1 MRAVSVLTVVLVFC
15 SATAE
20 AVELPALCST
30 AAAPEDLR
38 TPITEL
44 RKQVEE
50 KAETDPDAST
60 AILCMAIPRVA
71 REYGEDSA
79 ELAWW
84 VGSLTMPMIAYRNQY
99 AEAIPL
105 LQFAQP
111 ILEKRY
117 GVSSAEV
124 ADIHVAYA
132 WIYQRQGRNADSAR
146 AWERALR
153 IRERY
158 PGDRKIE
165 LQKVLV
171 GLAQV
176 RLFLGDFGPARD
188 ALQRAHAIL
197 TENNDLV
204 SEAAAAIE
212 NVFTNLSFREEKFLE
227 AKEHAEKQLQI
238 EKQLQAGIGQFVPAY
253 VFLAQILER
262 LDDFDGSEAASRE
275 AIRLSESA
283 NGPLQRHHFTA
294 LTQLGALLNAR
305 GNPSEALPIAQ
316 KAVAVGEQ
324 TLGPDAPILLKSIQS
339 LADIHRALGQL
350 PAAWHLYERMGAIVA
365 KSRADVELPTLVS
378 YYRGLAAL
386 ALDLG
391 NTDDAITAL
400 HSGLDAASA
409 EPALALQKGY
419 LMATLAQASTERD
432 VAQSRT
438 EYASALQLFGSR
450 LPSAH
455 PTILRV
461 VNELCGL
468 DIGTATPSQ
477 PATPPGSGTSSRSGT
492 PPGSGTPSRAAAPTP
507 SNCRDAR
514 SRLSSAHGVDPGLRA
529 SVYDNLSALSQSEG
543 NLDAA
548 FSLAITAV
556 SAAEGLGTPD
566 PLWRSYFRAGRALRA
581 QGSEPLAIFFGK
593 KAIAQI
599 ERQRQY
605 FSGEDQRFDRGFL
618 HDKIDV
624 YRTVADWLLEAGRFD
639 EGLEVLQLLK
649 EQELYDFIARDAA
662 WRAPEG
668 GPALDDREREL
679 NDRYSA
685 ALPTD
690 DALGSEI
697 ARLTRLK
704 ESARITPAE
713 SKQLDSLLERAKQ
726 AEQARAR
733 RIRKFITSNAR
744 EKDASPRTVSIDAA
758 GLRWAIEHAPP
769 NSAVGIY
776 LLTENRLRLLIAT
789 RNGQSEVIVPVDA
802 KALQR
807 DIGRFLEQ
815 ISQRGEIDASA
826 LALYD
831 KLARPLDDAAQKEK
845 VTRLLLWLD
854 GPLRYVPF
862 GALKSSNGFLADR
875 YAIEALARLVPS
887 APRSTPAT
895 GSGSIIPVSTS
906 SITAGPDAGLSVRG
920 LGVTQAVAGYD
931 ALPGM
936 ADELCY
942 IVHGPIAGLTTASA
956 ACPRAAMGNGAL
968 AGEGF
973 ADAAFTASRL
983 QDLLHPP
990 HAYSVLHVGT
1000 HFSLRP
1006 GNAMRSFLVLGDGS
1020 RLMLDTLA
1028 TYDFSG
1034 LELVTLSACQT
1045 AMGGARTDDGRE
1057 IEGLSA
1063 IVQQRGAKQVVA
1075 SLWRVEDSS
1084 TAQLMRSMYQELAVH
1099 PTDVATALQQAQKFV
1114 RTLVRN
1120 GRQPYAH
1127 PYYWAGFVV
1136 SGTEP

>member
-1 MRAVSVLTVVLVFC
+1 MKAVPLLTGVLLIWSV
-15 SATAE
+15 TAA

-30 AAAPEDLR
+30 AAAPADLT
-38 TPITEL
+38 TPIAEL

-50 KAETDPDAST
+50 KAETDPDASV

-84 VGSLTMPMIAYRNQY
+84 VGSLTMPMIAYRNQF

-117 GVSSAEV
+117 GASSAEV

-132 WIYQRQGRNADSAR
+132 WIYQRQGRNADAAR
-146 AWERALR
+146 AWERALQ
-153 IRERY
+153 IRERF
-158 PGDRKIE
+158 PGDHKIE

-176 RLFLGDFGPARD
+176 KLFLGDFGAARN
-188 ALQRAHAIL
+188 ALQRAQAIL

-212 NVFTNLSFREEKFLE
+212 NVFTNLAFREEKFLE
-227 AKEHAEKQLQI
+227 AKQHAERQLQI

-283 NGPLQRHHFTA
+283 TGPLQRHHFIA

-305 GNPSEALPIAQ
+305 GHPSDALPIARD
-316 KAVAVGEQ
+316 AVTVGEQ
-324 TLGPDAPILLKSIQS
+324 TLGPDAPILLKSLQS

-350 PAAWHLYERMGAIVA
+350 PEAWHLYERMGTLVA
-365 KSRADVELPTLVS
+365 KSRADIELPTLVA

-391 NTDDAITAL
+391 NTEDAIAAL

-419 LMATLAQASTERD
+419 LMATLAEASKERD
-432 VAQSRT
+432 TAQSRT

-468 DIGTATPSQ
+468 DIGT
-477 PATPPGSGTSSRSGT
+477 PPTSRI
-492 PPGSGTPSRAAAPTP
+492 PT
-507 SNCRDAR
+507 SDNCREAR
-514 SRLSSAHGVDPGLRA
+514 SRLSSARGVDPALRA
-529 SVYDNLSALSQSEG
+529 SVYANLSTLSQAQG

-548 FSLAITAV
+548 SSLAISAV

-581 QGSEPLAIFFGK
+581 QGLEPLAIFFGK

-618 HDKIDV
+618 RDKIDV

-668 GPALDDREREL
+668 GPALDPREREL
-679 NDRYSA
+679 NDSYSA
-685 ALPTD
+685 VLPTN
-690 DALGSEI
+690 DAQGAEI
-697 ARLTRLK
+697 ERLTRLK
-704 ESARITPAE
+704 ETGRITPRE
-713 SKQLDSLLERAKQ
+713 SQQLESLLRQGRQ

-733 RIRKFITSNAR
+733 RIRKFIASNSRDR
-744 EKDASPRTVSIDAA
+744 ETPRTVSIDAA
-758 GLRWAIEHAPP
+758 GLRWAIDHAPP
-769 NSAVGIY
+769 NSAIGIY

-807 DIGRFLEQ
+807 DIGRFLEH
-815 ISQRGEIDASA
+815 IAQRDAVDSSA
-826 LALYD
+826 LALYET
-831 KLARPLDDAAQKEK
+831 LARPLDEAAQKEK
-845 VTRLLLWLD
+845 VSRLLLWLD

-862 GALKSSNGFLADR
+862 GALKSSSGFLADR
-875 YAIEALARLVPS
+875 YAIETLARLVPTP
-887 APRSTPAT
+887 PRSLPAAVP
-895 GSGSIIPVSTS
+895 GSASIIPVSTS
-906 SITAGPDAGLSVRG
+906 PASAARGMDSALSVRG

-942 IVHGPIAGLTTASA
+942 IVHGPIAGLATTSA

-973 ADAAFTASRL
+973 ADAAFTAARF
-983 QDLLHPP
+983 QEVLHAP
-990 HAYSVLHVGT
+990 HSYSVLHVGT

-1028 TYDFSG
+1028 TYDFTG
-1034 LELVTLSACQT
+1034 LDLVTLSACQT

-1063 IVQQRGAKQVVA
+1063 IVQQRGARQVVA

-1084 TAQLMRSMYQELAVH
+1084 TAQLMRAMYQELAAR
-1099 PTDVATALQQAQKFV
+1099 PTDVATALQQAQRSV

-1120 GRQPYAH
+1120 GQQPYAH